1 MLIWAALYHTN
12 VGFVSTAKVRFD
24 KIYADEQ
31 LCVHVCRRGRLGRWV
46 ARTSAE
52 LEELIVKG
60 EGGDACWLYMAER
73 DGTLAVFGLDVFA
86 PVPEATSL
94 LDGIVDHLLK

>member
-1 MLIWAALYHTN
+1 MNKISILIADDHKIVRMGLKSLFAAEKDL
-12 VGFVSTAKVRFD
+12 VVV
-24 KIYADEQ
+24 
-31 LCVHVCRRGRLGRWV
+31 
-46 ARTSAE
+46 
-52 LEELIVKG
+52 G

-86 PVPEATSL
+86 PVPEAKSR

>member
-31 LCVHVCRRGRLGRWV
+31 LCVHVCRRGRPGRW
-46 ARTSAE
+46 
-52 LEELIVKG
+52 EELIVKG